1 VTSLPLWK
9 VHGLMLL
16 AAVLVSSSFTVGK
29 AITHGL
35 DPAVLLLVRYMLAT
49 LFFAPILVAKKLFSL
64 PSARQ
69 LVGYS
74 AISASTVSFF
84 WCMFEALRYTS
95 AVNTSIIFTLTPG
108 ISGIYS
114 AIFLHEKLGRGR
126 IWALL
131 FGMIGAL
138 WVIFQG
144 DIGRLLAMDINY
156 GDLLFLGGCFLMA
169 AYTPLVK
176 KFHRQESM
184 LVMTFWVLCTG
195 VGWLLLLS
203 YPKLTTV
210 DWQGIAL
217 QVWAGI
223 LYLAVFATIVTFYLT
238 HMATPCLGPTRVM
251 AYSYFYPAFVLV
263 INWGLGNG
271 LPPLVILPGVLVVS
285 LSIIVLQRGAS
296 GFESRSVSL

>member
-1 VTSLPLWK
+1 
-9 VHGLMLL
+9 MLL
-16 AAVLVSSSFTVGK
+16 AAILVSSSFTVGK

-35 DPAVLLLVRYMLAT
+35 DPAALILVRYVLAT
-49 LFFAPILVAKKLFSL
+49 LFFAPLLICKKLLSL

-69 LVGYS
+69 LFGYS
-74 AISASTVSFF
+74 AISASTVGFF
-84 WCMFEALRYTS
+84 WCMFEALRTTS

-114 AIFLHEKLGRGR
+114 AIFLKERLGPDR

-144 DIGRLLAMDINY
+144 DVGRLRALDINH

-184 LVMTFWVLCTG
+184 LIMTFWVLATG

-203 YPKLTTV
+203 SPALTAIV
-210 DWQGIAL
+210 WRAIEL

-223 LYLAVFATIVTFYLT
+223 LYLAVFCTIVTFYLT
-238 HMATPCLGPTRVM
+238 HMATPYLGPTRVM
-251 AYSYFYPAFVLV
+251 AYSYFYPAFVLA
-263 INWGLGNG
+263 IDWGLGNG
-271 LPPLVILPGVLVVS
+271 LPPLIIWPGVLVVS
-285 LSIIVLQRGAS
+285 LAILVLQRGPSTIARQTIS
-296 GFESRSVSL
+296 S